1 MYIHIT
7 DNVTGDDAM
16 HKKTWLMVICM
27 TAVFSGCLSRQTVK
41 INDAENTKNGQITF
55 SGGSGDSYETAIIIR
70 GTQYNKKPENAVAAE
85 YDYIGGL
92 YGKKDKEWVV
102 EEQSS
107 GQDKEKVYDMV
118 RVKILSNG
126 KMHFFYFD
134 ITYFSKKSHQ
144 PKPEE

>member
-1 MYIHIT
+1 MNT
-7 DNVTGDDAM
+7 
-16 HKKTWLMVICM
+16 KTLLVVICLA
-27 TAVFSGCLSRQTVK
+27 AVFSSCLSRQTIK
-41 INDAENTKNGQITF
+41 INDAENIKKGQVTY

-85 YDYIGGL
+85 YDYISGM

-107 GQDKEKVYDMV
+107 GQEKDKVYDMV
-118 RVKILSNG
+118 RVKISSNG

-134 ITYFSKKSHQ
+134 ISFFSKKPKPQ
-144 PKPEE
+144 KPEE